1 MKYRASTVRALGIIR
16 LLVGVT
22 TFVAPRLAPR
32 SMGITQ
38 PDRDGGTVAR
48 MFAIRDAGLA
58 LATLSAEPAVR
69 DTGLRLGVLAD
80 AADTISVVL
89 GSRSGVTRGG
99 VALIGGAA
107 ALFTLAGVTVWP
119 RSKSRR

>member
-1 MKYRASTVRALGIIR
+1 MVVVVAFGTRSDAGSSSFSRGVLMKYRASTVRALGIIR

-80 AADTISVVL
+80 A
-89 GSRSGVTRGG
+89 
-99 VALIGGAA
+99 
-107 ALFTLAGVTVWP
+107 
-119 RSKSRR
+119 